1 MVGRPSVNK
10 NKREVYMVAEGY
22 HKTDSCYY
30 KTPDGGYHKLPPDS
44 YHKMSEICYNKLPDG
59 SFKRLVDIKNAN
71 NSGSIHGSDGSTNNT
86 GQSKMRNQMIRFL
99 KRSKSHTPA
108 TAKDSYTN
116 YRKDMQRT
124 KEKERRQ
131 NDGGKKSILKN
142 QNTQSN
148 QKKEKQILHRIPIFL
163 FLFLFHI
170 KQHQTTITA
179 IIIPTQIQIVLVI
192 IIVIGIR

>member
-86 GQSKMRNQMIRFL
+86 GQSKMRTQMIRFL

-116 YRKDMQRT
+116 YRKEMQRT

-131 NDGGKKSILKN
+131 NDGGKKSILE
-142 QNTQSN
+142 N
-148 QKKEKQILHRIPIFL
+148 QKTHKQSSDSNF
-163 FLFLFHI
+163 FVLFLFHI

-179 IIIPTQIQIVLVI
+179 IIIATQIQIVLVI
-192 IIVIGIR
+192 IIVIDIR